1 MASADPPLSFSTHST
16 PAHQMVV
23 FPHCKINLGL
33 RILGKRPDGFHNL
46 ETVFYPV
53 YGLTDILEII
63 PNTTLSTNDF
73 VCSGLHI
80 QGDQA
85 NNLCLKAWHALQ
97 ADYPHLPPVHIHLHK
112 VIPMGAGLGGGS
124 SDGMFALQL
133 LNIKLRLQL
142 DRQQLLRYA
151 EKLGS
156 DCAFFSHKKP
166 CLGTGRGEIL
176 QPIELDLSPYQLVM
190 INPGI
195 HVNTAWAF
203 KQLNT
208 GWRPHEP
215 EKPIAQI
222 VHQPPATWR
231 TDLTNDFEKPVFEAH
246 PQLAAIKTALYQQQ
260 ALYAAM
266 SGSGSTIF
274 GLFSKEQSP
283 SFDFPADYFVKTLM
297 L

>member
-1 MASADPPLSFSTHST
+1 
-16 PAHQMVV
+16 MVV

-33 RILGKRPDGFHNL
+33 RIVGKRADGFHDL

-53 YGLTDILEII
+53 NGLTDILEII
-63 PNTTLSTNDF
+63 PDTTLDTNNF
-73 VCSGLHI
+73 VCSGLPI

-85 NNLCLKAWHALQ
+85 NNLCLQAWHLLH
-97 ADYPHLPPVHIHLHK
+97 ADYPNLPPVHMHLHK

-142 DRQQLLRYA
+142 DRPQLLHYA

-156 DCAFFSHKKP
+156 DCAFFAHKKP

-176 QPIELDLSPYQLVM
+176 QPIELDLSPYQLVL

-203 KQLNT
+203 SQLTPLVGVPTNQT
-208 GWRPHEP
+208 VPTNQP
-215 EKPIAQI
+215 KPIAQI
-222 VHQPPATWR
+222 IQQPLATWR
-231 TDLTNDFEKPVFEAH
+231 AELINDFEKPVLEAH
-246 PQLAAIKTALYQQQ
+246 PELAAIKQALYQQN
-260 ALYAAM
+260 AHYAAM
-266 SGSGSTIF
+266 SGSGSTVF
-274 GLFSKEQSP
+274 GLFSKEQTP
-283 SFDFPADYFVKTLM
+283 IFEFPTHYFVKTLP